1 MNYFVRFRRGF
12 TLIELLVVIAIIAIL
27 IALLLPAVQ
36 QAREAARRTQC
47 KNNLK
52 QIGVAL
58 HNYHDVHSMFPQG
71 KVVGGNATTYP
82 GCPGWVNGSGFSWR
96 VLILPMIEQSA
107 LYSTNVI
114 DASGIS
120 TCGPFAAGANQR
132 LALLRTTLPA
142 YLCPSDATAFVAT
155 EKPTNYPGIGG
166 GTKNSHGNGNLA
178 NVQGILTF
186 RGAKMRDIVDG
197 TSNTAMVGEVH
208 RGVLFNRYSGGPSN
222 VTGQRC
228 KWWAAESGFCHADTF
243 FPPNAANPTKGN
255 NRGQPAPQEGP
266 ANDQG
271 CLSGQ
276 GPCADQVSWVDD
288 MAQNMPGGRGLSS
301 AHTGGA
307 QILLG
312 DGAVRFVS
320 DNVDINTWRGVGTM
334 NNGEILGEY

>member
-1 MNYFVRFRRGF
+1 MNYSNRLRRAF

-71 KVVGGNATTYP
+71 KVVDRSVRYS

-96 VLILPMIEQSA
+96 VLILPMIEQSS
-107 LYSTNVI
+107 LYQQNTES
-114 DASGIS
+114 AMGIY
-120 TCGPFAAGANQR
+120 TCGPWAAGAANR
-132 LALLRTTLPA
+132 LVLLRTTLPA
-142 YLCPSDATAFVAT
+142 YLCPSDATAFVGS
-155 EKPTNYPGIGG
+155 ERPTNYPGVGG
-166 GTKNSHGNGNLA
+166 GAKNSHGDRDSPA
-178 NVQGILTF
+178 VQGILTF
-186 RGAKMRDIVDG
+186 RGARMRDIVDG
-197 TSNTAMVGEVH
+197 TSNTAMVGEIH
-208 RGVLFNRYSGGPSN
+208 RGALFNRYSGGPSN
-222 VTGQRC
+222 ITGQRC
-228 KWWAAESGFCHADTF
+228 KWWAAESGFCAADTW

-255 NRGQPAPQEGP
+255 NKGMTAPQNGA
-266 ANDQG
+266 ANDLG

-288 MAQNMPGGRGLSS
+288 VAPDEPGARGLSS

-307 QILLG
+307 QVLLG
-312 DGAVRFVS
+312 DGSVRFVS
-320 DNVDINTWRGVGTM
+320 DSIDITTWRGVGTM
-334 NNGEILGEY
+334 NNGEVLGEF